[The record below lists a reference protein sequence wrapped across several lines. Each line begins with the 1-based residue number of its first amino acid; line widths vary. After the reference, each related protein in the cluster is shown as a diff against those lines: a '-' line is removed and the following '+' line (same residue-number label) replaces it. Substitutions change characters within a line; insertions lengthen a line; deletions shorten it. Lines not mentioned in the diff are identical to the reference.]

1 MSMTWQ
7 VVLACLGLSAC
18 AATAWAQAGPPLQTR
33 AEHTGFEETSSYA
46 EVRSFME
53 ALAAGTRRARV
64 ESFGRSEEGR
74 DLPLLVLG
82 DPPAPGPMEARQSE
96 RPIVFV
102 MANIHAGEVEGKEAL
117 LHLARRLT
125 SGDLQPLLNGA
136 VWLFAPIY
144 NADGNEKVDLDNRS
158 EQHGPIGGVG
168 TRENA
173 KGLDLN
179 RDFMKLDSAEARALV
194 ALLTRWDP
202 HVVVDLHT
210 TNGSFHG
217 YHLTYSPTLNPN
229 ADGRL
234 IAYARERL
242 LPTVREAV
250 AARHGFRT
258 YYYGNFDDDGPR
270 SWRTFDHR
278 PRFGNNY
285 VGLRNRVAILSEA
298 YSYLDFARRV
308 KVTEAFVEEI
318 MRYVTAHASE
328 IRALVSRL
336 DAGWT
341 TRASARE
348 AGVRFEI
355 RPLPEPVDILV
366 GAVEKKVN
374 QRSGRAMEAMLED
387 RVAPVR
393 MLDYGLFAAT
403 VTRRIPPA
411 YLVLPAAD
419 GVHPPVA
426 ALLKRHGVRIDEL
439 RAPVSL
445 KIERFVI
452 NEVRRAER
460 SFQGHRETSVL
471 GRFEEAT
478 VAAPAGALVVRT
490 DQPLGPLV
498 FYLLEPESDDGVTT
512 WNMMDAALTPGA
524 AHPVLKILPG
534 QPLDARPQP

>member
-18 AATAWAQAGPPLQTR
+18 AATAWAQASPPLQTR
-33 AEHTGFEETSSYA
+33 AERTGFEETSSYA
-46 EVRSFME
+46 EVRAFIE
-53 ALAAGTRRARV
+53 ALAASTRRARV

-82 DPPAPGPMEARQSE
+82 DPPAATPDDARRSE
-96 RPIVFV
+96 RPVVFV

-125 SGDLQPLLNGA
+125 TGDLQPLLTGA

-144 NADGNEKVDLDNRS
+144 NADGNEKVSLDNRS

-194 ALLTRWDP
+194 GLLARWDP

-229 ADGRL
+229 ADRRL
-234 IAYARERL
+234 IGYARERL

-250 AARHGFRT
+250 AARHAFRT

-270 SWRTFDHR
+270 AWRTFDHR

-298 YSYLDFARRV
+298 YSYLDFARRI

-318 MRYVTAHASE
+318 MRYVVAHASE
-328 IRALVSRL
+328 IRTLVSQV
-336 DAGWT
+336 DADRT
-341 TRASARE
+341 TRAAARE
-348 AGVRFEI
+348 AGVAFEI
-355 RPLPEPVDILV
+355 RPLPEPVEILV
-366 GAVEKKVN
+366 GAVEKKAN
-374 QRSGRAMEAMLED
+374 PRSGRAMETMLEE
-387 RVAPVR
+387 RVTPVR
-393 MLDYGLFAAT
+393 MPDYGLFAAT
-403 VTRRIPPA
+403 ATRRVPQA
-411 YLVLPAAD
+411 YLVLPAN
-419 GVHPPVA
+419 GVHDQLA
-426 ALLKRHGVRIDEL
+426 GLLKRHGVRIDEL
-439 RAPVSL
+439 RAPATL

-452 NEVRRAER
+452 DEVRRAER
-460 SFQGHRETSVL
+460 SFQGHRETTVS
-471 GRFEEAT
+471 GRFDEAT
-478 VAAPAGALVVRT
+478 IAAPGGALVVRT

-512 WNMMDAALTPGA
+512 WNMVDAALTPGA

-534 QPLDARPQP
+534 QPLDTRPQP